1 MAGAYGVEG
10 IPTIFV
16 IDKDGKI
23 TYGHI
28 GYDGVMEYRLDN
40 ALGIDRTGQKGAQDG
55 DSGN

>member
-1 MAGAYGVEG
+1 
-10 IPTIFV
+10 V